1 MCGIVGYIGQRKAYP
16 ILIKG
21 LKRLEYRGYDSAGVA
36 LISDNR
42 QLNVYKAKGKVSE
55 LETFVA
61 QKDISGNIGIAH
73 TRWATHGEP
82 CSVNAHPHYS
92 SSERLALIHNGII
105 ENYAVL
111 KEKLQAKGYVFKSST
126 DTEVLIQLIE
136 YIQVTNHIDLL
147 TAVQLAL
154 QEVIG
159 AYAIAVLDKDNP
171 DEIIAARKS
180 SPLVVGIGE
189 GEFFL
194 ASDATP
200 IVEYTDKV
208 VYLEDEEIALICRGE
223 KLKVVNLKNVE
234 CPHEVKT
241 VALNLGQLEKGGYPH
256 FMLKEIFEQP
266 GCIHDCMR
274 GRINVEG
281 TNVVLSA
288 VIDYKE
294 RLLAA
299 KRFVIVACGT
309 SWHAALIGKHLIES
323 FCRIPVEVEYASEF
337 RYRDPVIDS
346 NDVVIAISQSGE
358 TADTLAAVELARN
371 RGAFIYG
378 ICNAVGSSIPRA
390 THTGSYIHVGPE
402 IGVASTKAFTGQVT
416 VLTMLALTLAK
427 EKKTM
432 DEGQYLAIVKEL
444 GHIPDKM
451 KEVLKLNDRIA
462 ELSKIFTYAHN
473 FIYLGRGYS
482 YPVALE
488 GALKLK
494 EVLKLNDRIAELS
507 KIFTYAHNFI
517 YLGRG
522 YSYPV
527 ALEGALKLKE
537 ISYIHAEGYPAAE
550 MKHGPIAL
558 VDAEMPVVVIATRN
572 GLYEKVLSNIQE
584 IKARK
589 GRVIAIVTK
598 GDTVISKIAD
608 TCIELPETMECLD
621 PLITTVPLQ
630 LLAYHIAVCKGMDVD
645 QPRNLAKSVTVE

>member
-1 MCGIVGYIGQRKAYP
+1 MCGIVGYIGMREAYP

-21 LKRLEYRGYDSAGVA
+21 LKRLEYRGYDSSGVA
-36 LISDNR
+36 IINKALE
-42 QLNVYKAKGKVSE
+42 LNVYKAKGKVSE
-55 LETFVA
+55 LEA
-61 QKDISGNIGIAH
+61 YISQKDISGTIGIAH

-82 CSVNAHPHYS
+82 CQANAHPHYS
-92 SSERLALIHNGII
+92 SSEKIALIHNGII

-111 KEKLQAKGYVFKSST
+111 KDRLQQKGYSFKSST
-126 DTEVLIQLIE
+126 DTEVLVQLIE
-136 YIQVTNHIDLL
+136 YIKVSKGLDLL

-154 QEVIG
+154 REVIG
-159 AYAIAVLDKDNP
+159 AYAIAVLDKEHP

-189 GEFFL
+189 NEFFL

-200 IVEYTDKV
+200 IVEYTDQV
-208 VYLEDEEIALICRGE
+208 VYLEDEEIALMRCGE
-223 KLKVVNLKNVE
+223 KLKVVNIHNVSVT
-234 CPHEVKT
+234 PEVQT
-241 VALNLGQLEKGGYPH
+241 VALNIGQLEKGGYPH

-266 GCIHDCMR
+266 NCIRDCMR

-288 VIDYKE
+288 VIDHKE
-294 RLLAA
+294 KLLKA
-299 KRFVIVACGT
+299 KRFIIVACGT
-309 SWHAALIGKHLIES
+309 SWHAGLIGKHLIES

-337 RYRDPVIDS
+337 RYRDPVIDE

-358 TADTLAAVELARN
+358 TADTLAAIELARS

-378 ICNAVGSSIPRA
+378 ICNSVGSSIPRA

-416 VLTMLALTLAK
+416 VLAMLALTLAH
-427 EKKTM
+427 EKKSISEEEFLST
-432 DEGQYLAIVKEL
+432 VSEL
-444 GHIPDKM
+444 QRIPDKM
-451 KEVLKLNDRIA
+451 AKAISTNAQIA
-462 ELSKIFTYAHN
+462 DMAKT
-473 FIYLGRGYS
+473 
-482 YPVALE
+482 
-488 GALKLK
+488 
-494 EVLKLNDRIAELS
+494 
-507 KIFTYAHNFI
+507 FTYAHNFI

-558 VDAEMPVVVIATRN
+558 IDEEMPIVVIATHN
-572 GLYEKVLSNIQE
+572 GMYEKILSNIQE

-589 GRVIAIVTK
+589 GRVIAFVSE
-598 GDTVISKIAD
+598 GDEVISKLAD
-608 TCIELPETMECLD
+608 MCIELPATTECLD
-621 PLITTVPLQ
+621 PLITTIPLQ
-630 LLAYHIAVCKGMDVD
+630 LMAYHIAVCKGKDVD